1 MKSIIVGTAGHI
13 DHGKTALVKA
23 LTGIDADRLEEE
35 KRRGI
40 TIDLGFANMDLQ
52 MAGDRAENDAAKNP
66 ANNDPA
72 KNDPAKGGET
82 LRIGFVDVPGHERF
96 VRNMLAGVGGID
108 LVLLVIA
115 ADEGIKPQTREHF
128 DILQL
133 LGVRRGITVL
143 TKADA
148 VDAETLEVVRLEVQ
162 EFLRGTFLD
171 NPKSDDSEF
180 DGAKIRENAESE
192 KSEFLDRAGSNQS
205 KSIVAVSSRT
215 GAGLEELKRALVA
228 AAGEVTARDSKALVR
243 LPIDRVFT
251 MKGFG
256 TVVTGTL
263 VAGTIRA
270 EDELEVFP
278 TGQRVRV
285 RGVQVHG
292 QVAEAAVAGQRT
304 ALNLAGASTE
314 DLARGMTLAPPET
327 FRTTRVVDVK
337 MRLLASAPRA
347 LKDGARVH
355 FHSYTMESVGEV
367 RLYEARKMDHTQ
379 LHDSPVTT
387 STSRAQ
393 NAREIG
399 PPLVREFAESPTLAA
414 KNAARMGH
422 LRSVGRPE
430 LFPGGEAFAQIR
442 LAEAALLMPGDR
454 FILRQFSPV
463 VTIGGG
469 VVLDAAPMTDPK
481 GVRKLQKAA
490 GAAIP
495 AFVQSMEEFGAGR
508 AVAILARRVARRGMR
523 GLTLAEA
530 VAETGWWRAQV
541 VEIAQALIKD
551 GLLVRFQDRL
561 FGKHEFELAQAGVLD
576 AVSGFH
582 GKNPLSAGMSKGELQ
597 DELQR
602 ALEMSAEL
610 FAAAVESLARAK
622 KLELVNE
629 LVRLPG
635 RGVVMKDEEAE
646 SKKTI
651 EAAFATAGLK
661 VPALQEVIA
670 GLKIDKVRA
679 QKIVT
684 LLLRDRVLVKVS
696 DELVFHRG
704 ALEQLRRDLAAHK
717 TKSAKIDVAKF
728 KELTGVSRK
737 YAIPLLEYLDRERVT
752 RRVGDVREI
761 L

>member
-1 MKSIIVGTAGHI
+1 MKSLIVGTAGHI
-13 DHGKTALVKA
+13 DHGKTALVRA

-40 TIDLGFANMDLQ
+40 TIDLGFAHMDLP
-52 MAGDRAENDAAKNP
+52 RANDAAKGP
-66 ANNDPA
+66 ATSDSE
-72 KNDPAKGGET
+72 KNDPGKNGET

-171 NPKSDDSEF
+171 NPKGD
-180 DGAKIRENAESE
+180 NA
-192 KSEFLDRAGSNQS
+192 Q
-205 KSIVAVSSRT
+205 SIVAVSSLT

-228 AAGEVTARDSKALVR
+228 AAGEVTARDSRALVR

-263 VAGTIRA
+263 VAGTIRP

-278 TGQRVRV
+278 SGRRVRV

-292 QVAEAAVAGQRT
+292 EAADAAVAGQRT

-327 FRTTRVVDVK
+327 LRTTRVVDVK

-347 LKDGARVH
+347 LKNRARVH
-355 FHSYTMESVGEV
+355 FHSYTMETVAEV
-367 RLYEARKMDHTQ
+367 VFYTRSE
-379 LHDSPVTT
+379 VTP
-387 STSRAQ
+387 A
-393 NAREIG
+393 
-399 PPLVREFAESPTLAA
+399 
-414 KNAARMGH
+414 AARTVGLEPPRYPTRIAPGEEMFVQ
-422 LRSVGRPE
+422 LRLRD
-430 LFPGGEAFAQIR
+430 
-442 LAEAALLMPGDR
+442 AALLLPGDR
-454 FILRQFSPV
+454 FIIRQFSPV

-469 VVLDAAPMTDPK
+469 SVVVNDAPLKIRDAGLHFDHLENRASPSREIALRSLVVGTGAR
-481 GVRKLQKAA
+481 GVSLK
-490 GAAIP
+490 
-495 AFVQSMEEFGAGR
+495 
-508 AVAILARRVARRGMR
+508 
-523 GLTLAEA
+523 EA
-530 VAETGWWRAQV
+530 VARTGWRSSEVDSVASK
-541 VEIAQALIKD
+541 VEGIVRIGDVLIWQKW
-551 GLLVRFQDRL
+551 VEMMIRKEL
-561 FGKHEFELAQAGVLD
+561 FSHLE
-576 AVSGFH
+576 SFH
-582 GKNPLSAGMSKGELQ
+582 KNNPLVPGMSKEELRNQ
-597 DELQR
+597 LPRIRPEVFDWV
-602 ALEMSAEL
+602 LEDS
-610 FAAAVESLARAK
+610 VRAK
-622 KLELVNE
+622 RMEILGE

-635 RGVVMKDEEAE
+635 HGVVMKDEEAE
-646 SKKTI
+646 SKKII
-651 EAAFATAGLK
+651 EAAFAGAGLK

-670 GLKIDKVRA
+670 ALKIDKARA

-684 LLLRDRVLVKVS
+684 LLLRDRVLVKIS
-696 DELVFHRG
+696 DELVFHRS
-704 ALEQLRRDLAAHK
+704 ALDQLRRDLAAYK
-717 TKSAKIDVAKF
+717 TKSAKVDVAKF